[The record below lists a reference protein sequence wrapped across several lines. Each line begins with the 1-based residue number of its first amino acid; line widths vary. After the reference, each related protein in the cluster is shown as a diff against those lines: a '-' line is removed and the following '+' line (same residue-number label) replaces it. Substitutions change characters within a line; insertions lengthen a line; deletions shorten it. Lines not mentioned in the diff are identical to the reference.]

1 MHYFELEIAF
11 LEKKQLCSIEQ
22 HIAAYSNSDIFF
34 TFKMKCFSFD
44 QDATASTS
52 NYSKPLTV
60 PKFREFVLWVEH
72 KLGNVMI
79 FVILAFFVRELP
91 SSTCHCC
98 CNDFSFVLFRFWDL
112 LKLWDFTECI
122 VAWSRFYILA
132 IKINKSYIFFKH
144 VPNVIKLILNK

>member
-1 MHYFELEIAF
+1 MHTVYILQCILWNNTGSFFELKITLVNFFSEIIF
-11 LEKKQLCSIEQ
+11 CIILSWKLRFWKKKQLCLIEQ

-98 CNDFSFVLFRFWDL
+98 CNDFSFVLFRF
-112 LKLWDFTECI
+112 
-122 VAWSRFYILA
+122 
-132 IKINKSYIFFKH
+132 
-144 VPNVIKLILNK
+144 